1 MARQKLA
8 ALLVTV
14 LGLLAGQ
21 TQATPVT
28 YAIDGSG
35 IYGNP
40 VGSFT
45 YDASTNLFSNVD
57 IWSLDHFTAAA
68 GNATDRLLRATGAL
82 GSVLRLVFDAPLSD
96 AGGVLTYSGY
106 EQGVLTLGF
115 RLRREGAASSNIVAA
130 SGTGSGAGVYEPGAT
145 LLFILGLVLVF
156 LMPRRRVALSGR

>member
-1 MARQKLA
+1 MGRQKLA

-21 TQATPVT
+21 AQATPVT

-35 IYGNP
+35 VYGNP

-57 IWSLDHFTAAA
+57 IWSLDHFTAAT
-68 GNATDRLLRATGAL
+68 GNATDRLMRATGAL

-96 AGGVLTYSGY
+96 AGGVLTFSGY

-115 RLRREGAASSNIVAA
+115 RLRREGEANSNMVSA
-130 SGTGSGAGVYEPGAT
+130 SGAGVYEPGAT
-145 LLFILGLVLVF
+145 LLFILGLALVF
-156 LMPRRRVALSGR
+156 LMPRRRVAASAH